1 MNWFRYAVRRR
12 TVLAAVARNGRE
24 AAPAAPETPRGPS
37 NRGAEAEV
45 VAGELSRVNF
55 AAGVAC
61 E

>member
-1 MNWFRYAVRRR
+1 MPFGAARFLRRS
-12 TVLAAVARNGRE
+12 LATGER
-24 AAPAAPETPRGPS
+24 PAAPETPRGPS